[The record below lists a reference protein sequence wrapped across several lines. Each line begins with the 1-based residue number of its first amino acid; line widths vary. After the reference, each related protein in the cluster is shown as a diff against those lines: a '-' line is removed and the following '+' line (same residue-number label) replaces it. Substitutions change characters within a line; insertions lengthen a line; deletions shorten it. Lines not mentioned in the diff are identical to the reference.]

1 MVYTYYEHIMN
12 IAILLSIISLIPL
25 LSLGILLF
33 SSNTYA
39 VLNQDAS
46 SASLAPTNGTF
57 AESESRIPSSVLDD
71 EEETT
76 IITNNETSQEAK
88 TLQSQAPY
96 IENVIKTKFENKSS
110 SYNSTNSNVSS
121 KVN

>member
-1 MVYTYYEHIMN
+1 MN
-12 IAILLSIISLIPL
+12 IGILLSMISLIPL
-25 LSLGILLF
+25 FSLGIFLF

-39 VLNQDAS
+39 VLNQNAS

-57 AESESRIPSSVLDD
+57 AESESRIPSSVLDG

-76 IITNNETSQEAK
+76 IISNNETAQESE
-88 TLQSQAPY
+88 TLQNQAPS
-96 IENVIKTKFENKSS
+96 IENIIKTKFENKSS

-121 KVN
+121 KVIK